1 MPRSAKS
8 LNAGKIA
15 IARHDMTDGRDRSDL
30 LQDRK
35 AGLTEGHAM
44 ITSVD
49 DAAATGI
56 TPGLGSDLR
65 LVRERLGWALPDVAL
80 SLRIRLPFLIA
91 IEEGRF
97 SALPGPAYAL
107 GFVRSYARLLG
118 LDADEVTRRFRN
130 EARNLT
136 GRTALEFPAP
146 VPDRGVPAGAVV
158 FLGCVLAIVAY
169 IGWYHVSGERTAS
182 VAVETVPDRL
192 SPLAT
197 LPVAPPPRPAP
208 PVTPTPVQ
216 MAPVQMAPVQMG
228 LPSYPPIS
236 AGAAMPPP
244 FFSVAPPTP
253 FNPPPPAAPVGQP
266 APAASDSVVS
276 DDARIVIRARLD
288 SWVQVRDKA
297 GQTLLNRVLRPGE
310 SYSVPPKQQ
319 LSLTTGNAGGV
330 DLIVDGVAA
339 PSLGGNGVVR
349 RDLPLDPDALRNGKL
364 SVARPV
370 SASQ

>member
-1 MPRSAKS
+1 VPRSAKS
-8 LNAGKIA
+8 FNAGKTG
-15 IARHDMTDGRDRSDL
+15 IARDDMMNARDRSDL

-44 ITSVD
+44 ISSVD
-49 DAAATGI
+49 EATTTGI

-65 LVRERLGWALPDVAL
+65 MARERLGWALPDVAL
-80 SLRIRLPFLIA
+80 NLRVRLVFLVA

-97 SALPGPAYAL
+97 GALPGHTYAL
-107 GFVRSYARLLG
+107 GFVRSYAKLLG
-118 LDADEVTRRFRN
+118 LDTEEITRRFRN
-130 EARNLT
+130 EARDLA

-158 FLGCVLAIVAY
+158 FLGCVLAIAAY
-169 IGWYHVSGERTAS
+169 IGWYHVSGERTGSA
-182 VAVETVPDRL
+182 VVETVPDRL
-192 SPLAT
+192 APLAT
-197 LPVAPPPRPAP
+197 LSLAPPPRPV
-208 PVTPTPVQ
+208 PV
-216 MAPVQMAPVQMG
+216 APVAPAPVEMTPAQMG

-244 FFSVAPPTP
+244 FFSVARPTP
-253 FNPPPPAAPVGQP
+253 FNSPAPPPAGQ
-266 APAASDSVVS
+266 SSSVTNEPIVS
-276 DDARIVIRARLD
+276 DDSRIIIRARVD

-319 LSLTTGNAGGV
+319 LSFTTGNAGGV

-349 RDLPLDPDALRNGKL
+349 RDLPLDPDTIRNGKTP
-364 SVARPV
+364 VQRPV
-370 SASQ
+370 STPQ